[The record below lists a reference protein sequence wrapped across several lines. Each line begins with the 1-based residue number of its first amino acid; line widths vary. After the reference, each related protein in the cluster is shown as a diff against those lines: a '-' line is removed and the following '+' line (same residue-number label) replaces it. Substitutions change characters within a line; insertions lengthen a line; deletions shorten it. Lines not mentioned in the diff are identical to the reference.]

1 MLEANGFAPA
11 VVAGTSAG
19 SVVGALYASGMNAFE
34 MQEKAVALDE
44 AKIRDLQLSSGGLVL
59 GQKLEDYVNEQVR
72 RKPLEQMAKPFVVVA
87 TRLEDGERTVFA
99 RGNTG
104 QAVRASSSVPGV
116 FQPVTIGKYHFV
128 DGGIV
133 SPVPVDAA
141 RQLGADIVIAVDISN
156 KARGQTPGDMLGTLG
171 QSIAIMGQKL
181 GQAELARADVI
192 IRPQVL
198 DIGSADFSQRANAI
212 LEGEKAA
219 LAVMPQI
226 RERVAQLQAERALPP
241 GVRGSCPKS
250 GNRGI
255 ARNAGGLQNH
265 RRRSGSGSGASPRV
279 PERAGSVGGILH
291 VPASLPTAIWP
302 PRPGSAPC
310 PDAARTLHAR
320 WRLGGVVGGFH
331 GHDAFQNIQAGRLLV
346 VRLPAVPALRPG
358 GQWRCQPPPAAGR
371 PRAGRRGPVR
381 PASAG
386 WPARHPA
393 GPSIAVAVPTQC
405 GPGQR
410 RAQPQWLVQAG
421 LRACTITLHAQR
433 QGLLAQVVGLPG
445 AEVAL
450 VCIMHFLGNAGCVR
464 PVA

>member
-1 MLEANGFAPA
+1 MRLTAFFHPLARIATVTMLAAVTLAGCGGTTPARPDAGTQPALSSSAPPVRIGIALGGGAAKGFAHIGVIKMLEANGFAPA
-11 VVAGTSAG
+11 VVSGTSAG

-104 QAVRASSSVPGV
+104 QAVRASSSVPDV

-181 GQAELARADVI
+181 GQAELARADVV

-226 RERVAQLQAERALPP
+226 RERVAQLQAEHAKAQRAAEQKAVEAQQQACLEQ
-241 GVRGSCPKS
+241 RSS
-250 GNRGI
+250 
-255 ARNAGGLQNH
+255 LQKL
-265 RRRSGSGSGASPRV
+265 V
-279 PERAGSVGGILH
+279 DM
-291 VPASLPTAIWP
+291 ASLGT
-302 PRPGSAPC
+302 SC
-310 PDAARTLHAR
+310 T
-320 WRLGGVVGGFH
+320 
-331 GHDAFQNIQAGRLLV
+331 
-346 VRLPAVPALRPG
+346 PAK
-358 GQWRCQPPPAAGR
+358 
-371 PRAGRRGPVR
+371 
-381 PASAG
+381 
-386 WPARHPA
+386 
-393 GPSIAVAVPTQC
+393 
-405 GPGQR
+405 
-410 RAQPQWLVQAG
+410 
-421 LRACTITLHAQR
+421 
-433 QGLLAQVVGLPG
+433 
-445 AEVAL
+445 
-450 VCIMHFLGNAGCVR
+450 
-464 PVA
+464 